1 METRNRDTSRSHA
14 AFTLIELLVV
24 ISIIA
29 VLVAITFGVAS
40 SVADSGRQ
48 RATEGVLRSLDE
60 TLDIY
65 IAERGQIPPAWVE
78 FRNEGAGA
86 QRFTTRLFPMAD
98 GVGRAS
104 GGRPLER
111 IDSVAFYLIEASTI
125 PQIESLLIGID
136 PQFLRNVRLGVP
148 QDASADDSVLSTVE
162 IELRTMLD
170 AWGNPIR
177 IVHPR
182 FDGLIRGDSEFG
194 TVNTVTVGA
203 NNAGF
208 ITAGEAGV
216 VADGLI
222 RDKVYL
228 RQLRRLAPTREAWQQ
243 LTPAQIE
250 QNFVG
255 GIGDSDGGICPSPRP
270 YFYSAGPDGD
280 PATTDDNVYT
290 VSPRFP
296 DQSES

>member
-1 METRNRDTSRSHA
+1 MGDRNRVFRLCA

-40 SVADSGRQ
+40 SVADSGRK

-65 IAERGQIPPAWVE
+65 IAERGEIPPAWVE
-78 FRNEGAGA
+78 YRNEGGGP
-86 QRFTTRLFPMAD
+86 QRFFSRLFPVAD
-98 GVGRAS
+98 GVGRPG

-111 IDSVAFYLIEASTI
+111 IDSVAFYLLEASTI
-125 PQIESLLIGID
+125 PQIESVLIGID
-136 PQFLRNVRLGVP
+136 PKFLRSVRLGVP
-148 QDASADDSVLSTVE
+148 LDGGSDGAVGSSVE
-162 IELRTMLD
+162 IELRTLLD
-170 AWGNPIR
+170 GWGNPLR
-177 IVHPR
+177 VVHPR
-182 FDGLIRGDSEFG
+182 FDGLIRGDSEFA
-194 TVNTVTVGA
+194 TVNTVTVGN

-228 RQLRRLAPTREAWQQ
+228 RQLRRLAPTREAWEQ
-243 LTPAQIE
+243 LSPAEIE
-250 QNFVG
+250 DNFVG

-280 PATTDDNVYT
+280 PATTADNVYT
-290 VSPRFP
+290 VSPRFA